1 MISRETHIAFVTRRD
16 DPEKRGRVRVRCP
29 TLIGND
35 AEIDHWVEPEF
46 PLAGPDR
53 GFFFVPGVG
62 SRVLL
67 STAVADQALEF
78 PAMAFLYN
86 PDYRY
91 TACVY
96 GTKDEIP
103 DRMLENYPERL
114 GIVNR
119 STGLVLDASSDE
131 AILEAFRIRLG
142 SAEAEEPL
150 ALANPLTDL
159 FSNLFDWLKTHV
171 HTAPPSGGPTTPP
184 TTVPAL
190 EGIEAAH
197 ANSHVSEHVYSE
209 G

>member
-29 TLIGND
+29 TLVGND
-35 AEIDHWVEPEF
+35 AEIDYWVEPEF

-62 SRVLL
+62 TRVLL
-67 STAVADQALEF
+67 STAVADQSLEL

-91 TACVY
+91 AACVY

-103 DRMLENYPERL
+103 DRLLENYPERL

-119 STGLVLDASSDE
+119 STGLVLDASTDE
-131 AILEAFRIRLG
+131 AILEASQIRLG
-142 SAEAEEPL
+142 SSTADEPL
-150 ALANPLTDL
+150 ALARPLSDL
-159 FSNLFDWLKTHV
+159 ISSLFDWLAAHV
-171 HTAPPSGGPTTPP
+171 HTSAAPGSPTS
-184 TTVPAL
+184 VPVSVGAL
-190 EGIEAAH
+190 ELIETTH
-197 ANSHVSEHVYSE
+197 ADSHVSEHVYSE